1 MQMLII
7 AANKRHTLLFTRW
20 ENHSFQFCREKIWI
34 SATVTLRYWS
44 RTAEQYSAI
53 SSISGRIHG
62 SRRRIWIQTE
72 DCVPSFVTLPRTK
85 QVFVTKIISI
95 NLQIHAYRWWEY
107 AIAFWH
113 CPAIKRSGAVY
124 RYTSYIYCWKQQW
137 GYFYTRYPKTLS
149 KLLAGS
155 AAVRW
160 CGPIRLFYE
169 HSQGHLGGWV

>member
-1 MQMLII
+1 MQMLIN

-34 SATVTLRYWS
+34 SATVTLLKYWS
-44 RTAEQYSAI
+44 RTAEQYSVI

-95 NLQIHAYRWWEY
+95 NPQIHAYRWCEY
-107 AIAFWH
+107 AFWH
-113 CPAIKRSGAVY
+113 CPVIKRSGAVDTLLISIVESNNGVIFTPDIQ
-124 RYTSYIYCWKQQW
+124 RRCQNCWQTVQQ
-137 GYFYTRYPKTLS
+137 
-149 KLLAGS
+149 
-155 AAVRW
+155 
-160 CGPIRLFYE
+160 CGDVAL
-169 HSQGHLGGWV
+169 